1 MARPSPL
8 TNTLPSTLPP
18 TLLSLLLPSLLSS
31 LLVACGGGGGG
42 GGGTTITTPP
52 VTPPVASN
60 GALNDPV
67 MYSGTPTAALASAT
81 ESAAIVKAAMVL
93 NGQSIAYTATTGH
106 LTATDARTG
115 RAASFFYVAYTADG
129 KDAGARPVTFFY
141 NGGPGSA
148 SMWLHLGSFAPKRLP
163 SQLPS
168 NVILGAVTPVDNA
181 ESLLDVSDLVFVD
194 AVGTGYS
201 QAIAP
206 ARNRDYWG
214 VDADAAGFRDFVQR
228 YVAANNRQ
236 QSPKVLFGESYGAP
250 RTGIM
255 ASLLETAGTRVSG
268 VVLHSA
274 IMDYNSNCSVISKR
288 SCEGY
293 LPSYAATGNYYKLTS
308 PAPADVS
315 SFLQEVR
322 GYSATTYRD
331 AVGRWLSSNTVPQP
345 LVAQQLFRYTGI
357 PASRWQ
363 SHLNY
368 GPDAFANELVP
379 GQLLGRYDA
388 RVSGALGSAV
398 TADGDPSLTVVN
410 GAFDAAI
417 RTHLNGALQ
426 YRAASAYLTFN
437 DIIET
442 WNFTHDGKQVPDTI
456 PDLAAAINLN
466 PAMKVLAQSG
476 YHDLAT
482 PFYQTELDLQRL
494 GANPNIVVRNYAS
507 GHMIYLDDAARR
519 AQKADL
525 VQFYGSLG
533 KP

>member
-1 MARPSPL
+1 MTSPASPL
-8 TNTLPSTLPP
+8 AALLTAA
-18 TLLSLLLPSLLSS
+18 LLS
-31 LLVACGGGGGG
+31 ACGGGGGG
-42 GGGTTITTPP
+42 GGATTTPP
-52 VTPPVASN
+52 VVTPPVVNDGSLA
-60 GALNDPV
+60 DPV
-67 MYSGTPTAALASAT
+67 VYSGNPSASLASAT
-81 ESAAIVKAAMVL
+81 ESAAVVKGSLVL
-93 NGQSIAYTATTGH
+93 NGQTIAYTSTTGH
-106 LTATDARTG
+106 LTGTDTRTG
-115 RAASFFYVAYTADG
+115 RAASYFYVAYTADG
-129 KDAGARPVTFFY
+129 KEPGSRPVTFFY

-148 SMWLHLGSFAPKRLP
+148 SMWLHLGSFAPKRI
-163 SQLPS
+163 QTQVPS
-168 NVILGAVTPVDNA
+168 NVILGPATPVDNA

-194 AVGTGYS
+194 AIGTGYS

-206 ARNRDYWG
+206 ARNSDYWG

-250 RTGIM
+250 RTAIM
-255 ASLLETAGTRVSG
+255 ANLLETAGTRVSG

-274 IMDYNSNCSVISKR
+274 IMDYNSNCAVINIR

-293 LPSYAATGNYYKLTS
+293 IPTYAATGNYHKLAS
-308 PAPADVS
+308 PAPADVP

-322 GYSATTYRD
+322 AYSATTYRD
-331 AVGRWLSSNTVPQP
+331 AAGRWLASNTPPQP
-345 LVAQQLFRYTGI
+345 DVAQQLFRYTGV
-357 PASRWQ
+357 PAARWQ
-363 SHLNY
+363 ANPNY
-368 GPDAFANELVP
+368 GPDAFAKELIP

-388 RVSGALGSAV
+388 RIAGAVGSAV
-398 TADGDPSLTVVN
+398 TAGGDPSLTVVN
-410 GAFDAAI
+410 SAFNTAI
-417 RTHLNGALQ
+417 RSYISGTLK
-426 YRAASAYLTFN
+426 YSAPSTYLTYN
-437 DIIET
+437 NIIET

-494 GANPNIVVRNYAS
+494 GSNPNIVIRNYAG

-519 AQKADL
+519 AQKTDL

-533 KP
+533 AK

>member
-1 MARPSPL
+1 MPAAAVSLATAFLL
-8 TNTLPSTLPP
+8 T
-18 TLLSLLLPSLLSS
+18 
-31 LLVACGGGGGG
+31 ACGGGGGG
-42 GGGTTITTPP
+42 GGTAAATPP
-52 VTPPVASN
+52 VVTPPVSGD

-67 MYSGTPTAALASAT
+67 VYSGNPAASLASAT
-81 ESAAIVKAAMVL
+81 ESAAIVKSSMVL
-93 NGQSIAYTATTGH
+93 NGQTIAYTATTGH

-129 KDAGARPVTFFY
+129 KAPGSRPVTFFY

-148 SMWLHLGSFAPKRLP
+148 SMWLHLGSFAPKRIP
-163 SQLPS
+163 TQIPS
-168 NVILGAVTPVDNA
+168 NTILSANTALVDNA

-201 QAIAP
+201 QAISP
-206 ARNRDYWG
+206 ARNRDFWG

-236 QSPKVLFGESYGAP
+236 QSPTVLFGESYGAP
-250 RTGIM
+250 RTGIL
-255 ASLLETAGTRVSG
+255 ANLLETAGTRVSG

-274 IMDYNSNCSVISKR
+274 IMDYNSNCSVINIR

-293 LPSYAATGNYYKLTS
+293 IPTYAATGNYYKLAS
-308 PAPADVS
+308 PAPADVP

-322 GYSATTYRD
+322 GYSSTTYRD
-331 AVGRWLSSNTVPQP
+331 AVGRWLSSNTLPPATVS
-345 LVAQQLFRYTGI
+345 QQLFKYTGV

-363 SHLNY
+363 ANLNY
-368 GPDAFANELVP
+368 GPDLFAKELLP

-388 RVSGALGSAV
+388 RVSGPNGSAL

-410 GAFDAAI
+410 NAVTTAI
-417 RTHLNGALQ
+417 RTYMSGTLK
-426 YRAASAYLTFN
+426 YSAASTYGTFI
-437 DIIET
+437 DIIDT
-442 WNFTHDGKQVPDTI
+442 WNFKHDGKEVPDTI

-482 PFYQTELDLQRL
+482 PFYQTELDLARL
-494 GANPNIVVRNYAS
+494 GANPNISIRNYAS

-525 VQFYGSLG
+525 VQFYSSLAG
-533 KP
+533 K

>member
-1 MARPSPL
+1 MARPA
-8 TNTLPSTLPP
+8 P
-18 TLLSLLLPSLLSS
+18 TSILFPAALLSILLS
-31 LLVACGGGGGG
+31 ACGGGGS
-42 GGGTTITTPP
+42 GTAPP
-52 VTPPVASN
+52 VVTPPAATDGSL
-60 GALNDPV
+60 ADPV
-67 MYSGTPTAALASAT
+67 IYSGNPTASLASAT
-81 ESAAIVKAAMVL
+81 ESAAVVKATLVL
-93 NGQSIAYTATTGH
+93 NGQPVAYTATTGH

-115 RAASFFYVAYTADG
+115 RAASYFYVAYTADG
-129 KDAGARPVTFFY
+129 KEPGQRPVTFFY

-148 SMWLHLGSFAPKRLP
+148 SLWLHLGSFAPKRIQTLI
-163 SQLPS
+163 PS
-168 NVILGAVTPVDNA
+168 NVILGAATPADNA

-201 QAIAP
+201 QAISP

-250 RTGIM
+250 RTGVM
-255 ASLLETAGTRVSG
+255 ANLLETAGTRVSG

-274 IMDYNSNCSVISKR
+274 IMDYNSNCSVNNTR

-293 LPSYAATGNYYKLTS
+293 IPTYAATGNYYKLAS
-308 PAPADVS
+308 PAPADVP

-331 AVGRWLSSNTVPQP
+331 AVGRWLSANTLPP
-345 LVAQQLFRYTGI
+345 PTVAEQLFRYTGI

-363 SHLNY
+363 TNLNY
-368 GPDAFANELVP
+368 GPDDFAKDLLP

-388 RVSGALGSAV
+388 RVSGAVGSPVVAG
-398 TADGDPSLTVVN
+398 GDPSLTVVDN
-410 GAFDAAI
+410 AFTLAI
-417 RTHLNGALQ
+417 RTYLSGTLK
-426 YRAASAYLTFN
+426 YSAPSTYLTYN
-437 DIIET
+437 DIIDT
-442 WNFTHDGKQVPDTI
+442 WNFKHDGREVPDTI
-456 PDLAAAINLN
+456 PDLAAAITLN
-466 PAMKVLAQSG
+466 PSMKVLAQSG

-494 GANPNIVVRNYAS
+494 GANPNIQVRNYAS

-525 VQFYGSLG
+525 VQFYGSLVA
-533 KP
+533 K

>member
-1 MARPSPL
+1 MARP
-8 TNTLPSTLPP
+8 
-18 TLLSLLLPSLLSS
+18 PSLARTPFPEAAAAAALAI
-31 LLVACGGGGGG
+31 LLAACGGGGGG
-42 GGGTTITTPP
+42 GTAGTPPVVTPPVVTPP
-52 VTPPVASN
+52 VTGDS
-60 GALNDPV
+60 ALADSV
-67 MYSGTPTAALASAT
+67 IYSGNPTASLASAA
-81 ESAAIVKAAMVL
+81 ERAAIVKSTLLL
-93 NGQSIAYTATTGH
+93 NGQAIAYTATTGH
-106 LTATDARTG
+106 LTGTDTRTG
-115 RAASFFYVAYTADG
+115 RAASYFYVAYTADG
-129 KDAGARPVTFFY
+129 KDPGSRPVTFFY

-148 SMWLHLGSFAPKRLP
+148 SMWLHLGSFAPKRIQTQIP
-163 SQLPS
+163 SG
-168 NVILGAVTPVDNA
+168 VILGAATPADNG

-250 RTGIM
+250 RTGVM

-274 IMDYNSNCSVISKR
+274 IMDYNSNCSVINTR

-293 LPSYAATGNYYKLTS
+293 VPTYAATGNYYQLAS
-308 PAPADVS
+308 PAPADVAG
-315 SFLQEVR
+315 FLQEVR

-331 AVGRWLSSNTVPQP
+331 AVGRWLSANTLPQAT
-345 LVAQQLFRYTGI
+345 VTQQLFRYTGI
-357 PASRWQ
+357 PAARWQ
-363 SHLNY
+363 TNLNY
-368 GPDAFANELVP
+368 GPDAFAKELVP

-388 RVSGALGSAV
+388 RVSGAVGSALA
-398 TADGDPSLTVVN
+398 ADGDPSLTVVN
-410 GAFDAAI
+410 NAFDNAI
-417 RTHLNGALQ
+417 RSYIGTTLK
-426 YRAASAYLTFN
+426 YSAASTYVTFN
-437 DIIET
+437 DVIDS

-456 PDLAAAINLN
+456 PDLAAAISLN

-476 YHDLAT
+476 VHDLAT

-494 GANPNIVVRNYAS
+494 GVNPNITVRNYAS
-507 GHMIYLDDAARR
+507 GHMIYLDDTARR

-525 VQFYGSLG
+525 VQFYSSLSG
-533 KP
+533 K

>member
-8 TNTLPSTLPP
+8 TSTLPP
-18 TLLSLLLPSLLSS
+18 TLLALLLASVLA
-31 LLVACGGGGGG
+31 ACGGGSGGA
-42 GGGTTITTPP
+42 TSTPP
-52 VTPPVASN
+52 VVTPPVANDGS
-60 GALNDPV
+60 LNDPV
-67 MYSGTPTAALASAT
+67 IYSGNPTAALASAT
-81 ESAAIVKAAMVL
+81 ESAAIVKGTLVL
-93 NGQSIAYTATTGH
+93 NGQPIAYTSTTGH
-106 LTATDARTG
+106 LTGMDARTG

-129 KDAGARPVTFFY
+129 KEPGARPVTFFY

-148 SMWLHLGSFAPKRLP
+148 SMWLHLGSFGPRRIQ
-163 SQLPS
+163 SQVPS
-168 NVILGAVTPVDNA
+168 NVILGAVAPVDNA

-236 QSPKVLFGESYGAP
+236 LSPKVLFGESYGAP

-274 IMDYNSNCSVISKR
+274 IMDYNSNCSVISAR

-293 LPSYAATGNYYKLTS
+293 IPTYAATGNYHKLAS
-308 PAPADVS
+308 PAPADVP

-331 AVGRWLSSNTVPQP
+331 AVGRWLSSNTLPQP
-345 LVAQQLFRYTGI
+345 GVAQQLFRYTGV

-363 SHLNY
+363 TNLNY
-368 GPDAFANELVP
+368 GPDAFATELVP

-388 RVSGALGSAV
+388 RVSGAVGSAV
-398 TADGDPSLTVVN
+398 AADGDPSLTVVN
-410 GAFDAAI
+410 GAFNNAM
-417 RTHLNGALQ
+417 HSYLNGTLK
-426 YRAASAYLTFN
+426 YSAASTYVTFN
-437 DIIET
+437 NIIET
-442 WNFTHDGKQVPDTI
+442 WNFSHDGKQVPDTI

-494 GANPNIVVRNYAS
+494 GANPNIVIRNYAS

-533 KP
+533 K

>member
-1 MARPSPL
+1 MVAL
-8 TNTLPSTLPP
+8 
-18 TLLSLLLPSLLSS
+18 LLSS
-31 LLVACGGGGGG
+31 VLAACGGGGGAT
-42 GGGTTITTPP
+42 GGTTPP
-52 VTPPVASN
+52 VVTPPVASD
-60 GALNDPV
+60 GSLSDPV
-67 MYSGTPTAALASAT
+67 IYSGNPTAALASAT
-81 ESAAIVKAAMVL
+81 ESAAIVKGTLVL
-93 NGQSIAYTATTGH
+93 NGQSIAYTSTTGH
-106 LTATDARTG
+106 LTGTDTRTG

-129 KDAGARPVTFFY
+129 KEPGSRPVTFFY

-148 SMWLHLGSFAPKRLP
+148 SMWLHLGSFAPKRIQ

-168 NVILGAVTPVDNA
+168 NVILGSAAPVDNA

-274 IMDYNSNCSVISKR
+274 IMDYNSNCSVTSTR

-293 LPSYAATGNYYKLTS
+293 IPTYAATGNYYKLAS
-308 PAPADVS
+308 PAPADVP

-322 GYSATTYRD
+322 GYGATTYRD
-331 AVGRWLSSNTVPQP
+331 AVGRWLSSNTLPQP
-345 LVAQQLFRYTGI
+345 LVTQQLFRYTGI

-363 SHLNY
+363 TNLNY
-368 GPDAFANELVP
+368 GPEAFAQELLP

-388 RVSGALGSAV
+388 RVSGAVDSAV
-398 TADGDPSLTVVN
+398 AADGDPSLTVVN
-410 GAFDAAI
+410 GAFDAAM
-417 RTHLNGALQ
+417 RAYLSGTLK
-426 YRAASAYLTFN
+426 YSAASSYITFN
-437 DIIET
+437 NIIES
-442 WNFTHDGKQVPDTI
+442 WNFSHDGKQVPDTI

-525 VQFYGSLG
+525 VQFYGGLG
-533 KP
+533 K